1 MLLRKLAKAD
11 ILEVEKEE
19 GSSNAGNT
27 VRAQGRA
34 HLPNRFDQR
43 FFGLARP
50 KSACRPFAQIEKF
63 CFPGL
68 CVPRNARYYFGQR
81 SERWRARLHL
91 DADRKRV
98 YDRGQAVH

>member
-63 CFPGL
+63 CFPRIVCSQKREVL
-68 CVPRNARYYFGQR
+68 FWTTQR
-81 SERWRARLHL
+81 TLASRLHL